1 MSVQVRNGVEDHSP
15 TPLTPE
21 VESEISVRLSDD
33 GGFPHVMGEGLLSA
47 EGVEAAK
54 EPLGADGGAAQDIW
68 PTRVIVGAA
77 MIITVSWVVFLGV
90 LTWLL
95 ARLIHFS

>member
-1 MSVQVRNGVEDHSP
+1 MSVQVRNGVEGHSP
-15 TPLTPE
+15 PPLAPE
-21 VESEISVRLSDD
+21 VEREISVRLSDD
-33 GGFPHVMGEGLLSA
+33 GGFPHVMTEGLLSA
-47 EGVEAAK
+47 EDVKTTK
-54 EPLGADGGAAQDIW
+54 EPLRTDGVAAQEIW

-77 MIITVSWVVFLGV
+77 VIITVSWVAFLGV

>member
-1 MSVQVRNGVEDHSP
+1 VSVQVRNGVEGHSLP
-15 TPLTPE
+15 RVTPE
-21 VESEISVRLSDD
+21 VESEISVRRSDD
-33 GGFPHVMGEGLLSA
+33 GGLPHVMAEGPLSA

-54 EPLGADGGAAQDIW
+54 EPLGADGVAAQEIW

-77 MIITVSWVVFLGV
+77 VIITVSWVVFLGV

>member
-1 MSVQVRNGVEDHSP
+1 VSVQVRNGVEGHSP
-15 TPLTPE
+15 PPLAPE
-21 VESEISVRLSDD
+21 VESEISVRPSDD
-33 GGFPHVMGEGLLSA
+33 GGFPHVVAEGPLSA

-54 EPLGADGGAAQDIW
+54 EPLGTDGVAAQDIW

-77 MIITVSWVVFLGV
+77 VIITVSWVVFLGV

-95 ARLIHFS
+95 AKLVHFS